1 MPKVLSQFSIT
12 AEADGYVLH
21 LEDDDGETMEFTAT
35 VDQLDEISMAIE
47 DLDVV
52 EEDDAS
58 LLADD
63 EDELDA
69 ANDE

>member
-1 MPKVLSQFSIT
+1 MPKLLSQFSIT

-21 LEDDDGETMEFTAT
+21 LEDEDGETTEFTAT
-35 VDQLDEISMAIE
+35 VDQLDEITMAIE

-52 EEDDAS
+52 DEDEAG

-63 EDELDA
+63 EGELSAD
-69 ANDE
+69 DDD